1 MASKC
6 DVVSFYSLDDF
17 IDYNEW
23 EDYSSPF
30 GEGAESS
37 RNWTSASFWSLM
49 VGLGTVIAP
58 LDVSF
63 SLWMYYSEDIPKVK
77 VPRWQTRPSQSCHI
91 CRLRTI

>member
-49 VGLGTVIAP
+49 VGLGTIMAT
-58 LDVSF
+58 LGVS
-63 SLWMYYSEDIPKVK
+63 LA
-77 VPRWQTRPSQSCHI
+77 C
-91 CRLRTI
+91 